1 MLKTLSL
8 FALLLLMGYSL
19 TSANTYKCQRPDNSV
34 FFTDDPSLGPDE
46 CPMERVTD
54 LPLIGIMQEP
64 SQRYDSVPKSDNAV
78 TSEKKDDNV
87 KSFETL
93 KSEATALFAQFR
105 SAHTTIHKSRKRYKK
120 WKARQKLIEIEAQ
133 KQNLLSAIDRSALR
147 QSDKEELQEVL
158 SSMTE

>member
-54 LPLIGIMQEP
+54 LPIIGIMQEP

-78 TSEKKDDNV
+78 TSEKNDDKE
-87 KSFETL
+87 KSYENIKSEVEKLASQFLSTRRRVL
-93 KSEATALFAQFR
+93 KSQNKT
-105 SAHTTIHKSRKRYKK
+105 K
-120 WKARQKLIEIEAQ
+120 WEARQKLIEIREQ
-133 KQNLLSAIDRSALR
+133 KKNLLTEIDRSALR
-147 QSDKEELQEVL
+147 YSEKEELQEIL
-158 SSMTE
+158 SSTIE